1 MSPKSRLRNGE
12 IPCAKQSGKA
22 APPYRSAGTGGY
34 ENQNRSLCAALPSV
48 RRTTDRYRS
57 TRVLNRTLFWTTA
70 DLETKLVDFQHYYDG
85 HRTHAGL
92 DGRPPEPPLRIRQG
106 QVSQLMTSTPDE
118 HSRPADPF
126 VLVRRR
132 TLRGRLPSGTSSR
145 SIESPIDAQ
154 IDLCRRRPG

>member
-1 MSPKSRLRNGE
+1 MG
-12 IPCAKQSGKA
+12 
-22 APPYRSAGTGGY
+22 
-34 ENQNRSLCAALPSV
+34 RSLVQSNPVKLRLPTALRVLEVTKIKTVPYVPLSHPFVERLIGTV
-48 RRTTDRYRS
+48 RRKFLD
-57 TRVLNRTLFWTTA
+57 RTLFWTTA